1 MDQEYRRGRDANI
14 SAAVIVAVIFHSQF
28 SCTLFIP
35 LIPFSF
41 ELCIHIDYRS
51 SDWLILY
58 ICTTE
63 GFGVDTDSNQFAMCS
78 AQLKPSLPVT
88 GWNYGV
94 QKFQGCA
101 ALHYKVR
108 KRQCWLV
115 GVGCGND

>member
-1 MDQEYRRGRDANI
+1 MDQEYRRGRDANT

-35 LIPFSF
+35 LIPFRLSF
-41 ELCIHIDYRS
+41 AYTLIICLQIGLSYIYARRKDS
-51 SDWLILY
+51 VWILIL
-58 ICTTE
+58 I
-63 GFGVDTDSNQFAMCS
+63 NLQCS

-108 KRQCWLV
+108 KRQCWLM